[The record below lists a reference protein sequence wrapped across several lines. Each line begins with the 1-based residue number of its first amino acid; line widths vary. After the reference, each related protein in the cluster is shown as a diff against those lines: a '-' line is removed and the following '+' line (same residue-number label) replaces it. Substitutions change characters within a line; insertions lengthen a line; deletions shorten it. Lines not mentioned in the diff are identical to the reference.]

1 VRQKY
6 FLPLGSKFS
15 CKDLQNLEVHI
26 SEGIVTQI
34 YGSENL
40 TDPNRAVE
48 ILRQLA
54 ADVRTLSR
62 ATVYYRVLMG
72 RHLVAIQKN
81 QLWRY
86 MERRDY
92 RQDPDGKPLW
102 LSPISQT
109 YSSWYNFIEEG
120 FESITGLH
128 RQTAYSA
135 IKLAQASCL
144 SALSAEEL
152 HNFKRL
158 ANALQLVSKERRG
171 VEVTPEL
178 VIQAQ
183 EMSIKQFRQAVCETP
198 PFARPTQKAPALA
211 NVIKLLRAV
220 AAAEPKVIDR
230 FWEIVRDAMTTAD
243 QNPVRAVGNII
254 ASCSPLI
261 RKPPE
266 REKNAALI
274 NGLQDGRADNAKAVH
289 AS

>member
-1 VRQKY
+1 
-6 FLPLGSKFS
+6 
-15 CKDLQNLEVHI
+15 
-26 SEGIVTQI
+26 VTHVMAN
-34 YGSENL
+34 SENL

-48 ILRQLA
+48 ILRELA
-54 ADVRTLSR
+54 ADVRSLTR
-62 ATVYYRVLMG
+62 ATVYYRLLMG

-86 MERRDY
+86 IERRDY
-92 RQDPDGKPLW
+92 RQNPAGKPLW
-102 LSPISQT
+102 LNSTSRT

-158 ANALQLVSKERRG
+158 ANALQLVSEERRC
-171 VEVTPEL
+171 VKVTPEL
-178 VIQAQ
+178 IIQAQ
-183 EMSIKQFRQAVCETP
+183 EMSIKQFRQAACEP
-198 PFARPTQKAPALA
+198 PPSARPAQKAMALA

-220 AAAEPKVIDR
+220 AAADPKVIDR
-230 FWEIVRDAMTTAD
+230 FWEIVRHAMTTVD
-243 QNPVRAVGNII
+243 QNPVRAVGSII
-254 ASCSPLI
+254 ASCSDLI

-266 REKNAALI
+266 KEGNAALI
-274 NGLQDGRADNAKAVH
+274 NRLQDGRADNAKAVH

>member
-1 VRQKY
+1 
-6 FLPLGSKFS
+6 
-15 CKDLQNLEVHI
+15 
-26 SEGIVTQI
+26 
-34 YGSENL
+34 
-40 TDPNRAVE
+40 
-48 ILRQLA
+48 
-54 ADVRTLSR
+54 
-62 ATVYYRVLMG
+62 MG

-86 MERRDY
+86 IERLDY
-92 RQDPDGKPLW
+92 RQDPAGKPLW
-102 LSPISQT
+102 LSSTSRT

-144 SALSAEEL
+144 SSLSAEEL

-158 ANALQLVSKERRG
+158 ANALQLVSQERRG
-171 VEVTPEL
+171 IEVTPEL

-183 EMSIKQFRQAVCETP
+183 EMSIKQFRQAACETP
-198 PFARPTQKAPALA
+198 PSPRPTQNAPALA
-211 NVIKLLRAV
+211 HVIKLLRAV
-220 AAAEPKVIDR
+220 AAADPRVIER
-230 FWEIVRDAMTTAD
+230 FWEIVRNAMTTAD
-243 QNPVRAVGNII
+243 QNPVRAVGSII

>member
-1 VRQKY
+1 VTHITAN
-6 FLPLGSKFS
+6 SK
-15 CKDLQNLEVHI
+15 
-26 SEGIVTQI
+26 
-34 YGSENL
+34 NL
-40 TDPNRAVE
+40 TDPDRALE

-54 ADVRTLSR
+54 ADVRSLNR
-62 ATVYYRVLMG
+62 ANVYYRLLMG

-92 RQDPDGKPLW
+92 REDPAGKPLW
-102 LSPISQT
+102 LSSTSRT

-158 ANALQLVSKERRG
+158 ANALQLVSEERRG

-183 EMSIKQFRQAVCETP
+183 EMSIKQFWQVACETP
-198 PFARPTQKAPALA
+198 PSARSTQEAPALA
-211 NVIKLLRAV
+211 NIIKLLRAV
-220 AAAEPKVIDR
+220 AAADPKVIDG
-230 FWEIVRDAMTTAD
+230 FWEIVQDAMTTAD
-243 QNPVRAVGNII
+243 QNPVRAIGGII
-254 ASCSPLI
+254 ASCSALMI

-266 REKNAALI
+266 RKGNVALI
-274 NGLQDGRADNAKAVH
+274 NRLQDGRADNFKAVR

>member
-1 VRQKY
+1 MT
-6 FLPLGSKFS
+6 
-15 CKDLQNLEVHI
+15 H
-26 SEGIVTQI
+26 I

-54 ADVRTLSR
+54 TDVRSLSR
-62 ATVYYRVLMG
+62 AAVYYRLLMG
-72 RHLVAIQKN
+72 RHLVVIQKN

-92 RQDPDGKPLW
+92 RQDPTGKPLW
-102 LSPISQT
+102 LSSASRT

-144 SALSAEEL
+144 SSLSAEEL

-178 VIQAQ
+178 VVQAQ
-183 EMSIKQFRQAVCETP
+183 GMSVKQFRQAACKTGLP
-198 PFARPTQKAPALA
+198 RDPAK
-211 NVIKLLRAV
+211 KLR
-220 AAAEPKVIDR
+220 R
-230 FWEIVRDAMTTAD
+230 
-243 QNPVRAVGNII
+243 
-254 ASCSPLI
+254 
-261 RKPPE
+261 
-266 REKNAALI
+266 
-274 NGLQDGRADNAKAVH
+274 
-289 AS
+289 